1 MGTPWHLGSFFR
13 HVFILLKYRG
23 ILSSWYRKTHNLDI
37 ILPPS
42 YSLSSSVIP
51 QLQVAVSSQRTMA
64 ESQLRALA
72 AEITRLAD
80 SFAGALEEKGLPEAN
95 FSVDSPI
102 KHEGIT
108 AEMFMTRQ
116 ALCDKL
122 SDMWYLVQGPSES
135 IYNYVHNVRRKPPFN
150 RLLNTEFFLKPLCI
164 GYSGRCL
171 SQRSQPLQ
179 LLGYRASRWLCV
191 LFRDRRTCLATGRCC
206 HQDYSTCYYLTPV

>member
-1 MGTPWHLGSFFR
+1 
-13 HVFILLKYRG
+13 
-23 ILSSWYRKTHNLDI
+23 
-37 ILPPS
+37 
-42 YSLSSSVIP
+42 
-51 QLQVAVSSQRTMA
+51 MA

-72 AEITRLAD
+72 AEITKLAD
-80 SFAGALEEKGLPEAN
+80 SFAGALEEKGLPEAS
-95 FSVDSPI
+95 FSVDSPM

-135 IYNYVHNVRRKPPFN
+135 IYNYVHNVRQKSPFN
-150 RLLNTEFFLKPLCI
+150 RLLNTEFFLKHLCL

-171 SQRSQPLQ
+171 SQCSQPLQ

-191 LFRDRRTCLATGRCC
+191 LFRDRGACLATGRCR
-206 HQDYSTCYYLTPV
+206 HQGYSTCHYLTPVRRSQFLSSKAHKPFSGSGTAVGPAGSRLIRPRHHGCSHDGYEQSFGEILERESK